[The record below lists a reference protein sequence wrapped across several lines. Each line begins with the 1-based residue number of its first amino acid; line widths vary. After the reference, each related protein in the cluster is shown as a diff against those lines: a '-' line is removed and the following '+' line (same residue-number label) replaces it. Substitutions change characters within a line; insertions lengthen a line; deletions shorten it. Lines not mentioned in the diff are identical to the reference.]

1 MYLQNAISYIKGS
14 KCMSS
19 SMVPQSAMH
28 TYACLQAGAV
38 GMLTVKVLPSG
49 ELSTVMSPP

>member
-1 MYLQNAISYIKGS
+1 VNLQNAISYIKGS

-19 SMVPQSAMH
+19 SMVPQGTVH
-28 TYACLQAGAV
+28 TYACLQAGAA